1 MTTDQS
7 ALGMTSVAA
16 RSADL
21 LPDWY
26 DDWVPI
32 EAEDWRQLRLHALEV
47 LAGRLMA
54 ADRWGEAAGAAAR
67 RSRSKSARAVLIQ
80 VHPAEGNQSEAGR
93 EFARY
98 RALPYTELG
107 LDPTSRLQR
116 LIQGLLTS

>member
-1 MTTDQS
+1 
-7 ALGMTSVAA
+7 MTSVAA

-54 ADRWGEAAGAAAR
+54 ADRWGEAACAAAAEPLKER
-67 RSRSKSARAVLIQ
+67 PCRPHPSA
-80 VHPAEGNQSEAGR
+80 PC
-93 EFARY
+93 
-98 RALPYTELG
+98 
-107 LDPTSRLQR
+107 
-116 LIQGLLTS
+116 